1 MKGERKKEQEKK
13 KKKKKK
19 KRYALVSPDLSFSP
33 GYATASRIIAK
44 PAALLGGRPRDIRFS
59 LFPSVI
65 SL

>member
-1 MKGERKKEQEKK
+1 MNERGKEKRTEKK
-13 KKKKKK
+13 KKKRK

-44 PAALLGGRPRDIRFS
+44 PVALLGGRPRDIRSS